1 MAGIAFALLYGAAVV
16 LIRLSV
22 AENISERDGWLADG
36 RAHVSTAIHLVA
48 YAGIAFLW
56 FMGVVRSHLGVR
68 EDRFLATVFVGS
80 GYLFLAMT
88 FAAGAVTSGLIYA
101 YAQAPVS
108 IADRGGFAFGSRV
121 AFELVN
127 VYAVRMAGVFMIS
140 LATLSLRTG
149 ILPRAVVGLTYLL
162 AAALLVSI
170 GYTLWVTLVFPT
182 WVLLLSVYL
191 LWRGIDDMPGATD

>member
-1 MAGIAFALLYGAAVV
+1 M
-16 LIRLSV
+16 
-22 AENISERDGWLADG
+22 
-36 RAHVSTAIHLVA
+36 
-48 YAGIAFLW
+48 
-56 FMGVVRSHLGVR
+56 
-68 EDRFLATVFVGS
+68 GS

-88 FAAGAVTSGLIYA
+88 FVAGAVTSRLVDA
-101 YAQAPVS
+101 YAKAPGDPAES
-108 IADRGGFAFGSRV
+108 GGFVFGSRV
-121 AFELVN
+121 AFELAN
-127 VYAVRMAGVFMIS
+127 LYAVRMAGVFMIS

-191 LWRGIDDMPGATD
+191 LWRGIDDMPSATD